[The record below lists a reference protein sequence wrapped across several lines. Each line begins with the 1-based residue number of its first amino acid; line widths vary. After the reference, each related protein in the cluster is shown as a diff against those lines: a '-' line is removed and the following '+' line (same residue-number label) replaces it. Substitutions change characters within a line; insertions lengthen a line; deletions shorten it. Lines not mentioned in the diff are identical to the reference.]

1 MVYIRMW
8 SYTHALTPIYYTD
21 NVYRSGIERGFIDI
35 ISVIQYR
42 LHSIRSLYI
51 HNIIKYML
59 RIL

>member
-8 SYTHALTPIYYTD
+8 SYTHALTPIYYTEF
-21 NVYRSGIERGFIDI
+21 VGSGIERGFIDI

-42 LHSIRSLYI
+42 LHSIRSTNVYT
-51 HNIIKYML
+51 IIKYML